1 MVSLEVVA
9 ILLSGISISVS
20 LFYYANVLQNQN
32 KTQQMQLENR
42 QAQLFMN
49 IYSRYASNEAIDNE
63 YIINKLEIKNIEDW
77 YKLLDDP
84 IKYRALQWFMT
95 YYEGIGTL
103 VRENHVSIE
112 LVAQMISGNIIWF
125 WERYRGVF
133 LVLRKDWPRM
143 MSELEFLYD
152 RVVEYIAESHP
163 DVSGVS
169 ADLLGERRTQ

>member
-1 MVSLEVVA
+1 
-9 ILLSGISISVS
+9 
-20 LFYYANVLQNQN
+20 
-32 KTQQMQLENR
+32 MQLENR

-49 IYSRYASNEAIDNE
+49 IYSKLASNEAIDNE
-63 YIINKLEIKNIEDW
+63 YIINRLEMKTIED
-77 YKLLDDP
+77 YSKIAEDP

-125 WERYRGVF
+125 WERYGEVF
-133 LVLRKDWPRM
+133 LDLRQNWPRYM
-143 MSELEFLYD
+143 TELEYLYD
-152 RVVEYIAESHP
+152 RVNGYLDEAHP

-169 ADLLGERRTQ
+169 PDLLGERNT

>member
-9 ILLSGISISVS
+9 ILLSGISISAS
-20 LFYYANVLQNQN
+20 LFYYTTVLQNSN

-49 IYSRYASNEAIDNE
+49 IYSKLASNEAIDNE
-63 YIINKLEIKNIEDW
+63 YIINRLEMKTIED
-77 YKLLDDP
+77 YSKIAEDP

-125 WERYRGVF
+125 WERYGEVF
-133 LVLRKDWPRM
+133 LDLRQNWPRYM
-143 MSELEFLYD
+143 TELEYLYD
-152 RVVEYIAESHP
+152 RVNGYLDEAHP

-169 ADLLGERRTQ
+169 PDLLGERRT